1 MRVTGGAARGV
12 RLRSP
17 KVAGVRPTTDRV
29 RSALFNILAPH
40 GLEGALVADLYA
52 GTGSVGIE
60 ALSRGAARVDFVEVD
75 RRQAE
80 DIRLNALAA
89 KVADRAVVVRSD
101 ADSAVERLDG
111 PYDFVLMDPPYR
123 EPFPAAIVAR
133 IGTRG
138 LLAEDAIVVV
148 GHPSRVPPPGRCG
161 GLSLSQDRR
170 YGDSSLAF
178 YEVASDPPNEMEKA

>member
-29 RSALFNILAPH
+29 RSALFNILARH

-60 ALSRGAARVDFVEVD
+60 ALSRGAARADFVEAD

-80 DIRLNALAA
+80 DIRFNVVAA
-89 KVADRAVVVRSD
+89 KVVDRANVLRAD
-101 ADSAVERLDG
+101 AEAAVERLEG

-123 EPFPAAIVAR
+123 QPFPSAVVER

-161 GLSLSQDRR
+161 GLTLSQDRR

-178 YEVASDPPNEMEKA
+178 YEAIISASEATA